1 MVSNL
6 ASDWKAWLAENGPR
20 LLVFA
25 RGWGGSQHDAEDLL
39 QEAILRLW
47 HYQADKGGGPPD
59 LPLAFSTLR
68 FCGLNLHRS
77 ESRRKKREE
86 SIVYLNDFQDV
97 WLDPLLEDD
106 EEAVFLREAVHNLSP
121 KLRDVVVMKIWGG
134 LTFLQISE
142 TLAISP
148 NTAASRYR
156 YALEQLAHELRQLK
170 EARHASA

>member
-1 MVSNL
+1 MATNL
-6 ASDWKAWLAENGPR
+6 ANIWKAWLAENGPR

-25 RGWGGSQHDAEDLL
+25 RGWGDSQHDAEDLL
-39 QEAILRLW
+39 QDAILRLW

-59 LPLAFSTLR
+59 LPLVFSTIR

-77 ESRRKKREE
+77 ETRRKKREE
-86 SIVYLNDFQDV
+86 SIIYLNDFQDV

-106 EEAVFLREAVHNLSP
+106 EDAQLLRGVVQNLSP

-134 LTFLQISE
+134 LTFAQISAA
-142 TLAISP
+142 LAISP

-170 EARHASA
+170 ESRHASA